1 MTVTLEQ
8 RSCLN
13 CGKPLAGRF
22 CSHCGQR
29 AIPPYPTVREFIGDA
44 WHEFS
49 GYDGRFAR
57 TLRALFRRPGWLTR
71 EVLEGRRARYIS
83 PLRLYLTASV
93 IYFLVAAAAPNLQTR
108 DETTGA
114 SRIIYVGLRTPADQ
128 AIMTPEDRAE
138 VDQFIAGRPAFVRP
152 AIEFIINE
160 PAAFRARLLETM
172 PKAMFALVPIVAG
185 ILAVFYRG
193 RRYSQHLV
201 FALHVHA
208 VAFFALAAAQL
219 PNFTGSIPLAVAVGV
234 PLVLFVPVY
243 VVRALRRVYG
253 SGWTLT
259 LLKAAGIW
267 VAYLLIFVTAVSG
280 AIAWAAIVR

>member
-1 MTVTLEQ
+1 MAVEQ
-8 RSCLN
+8 QSCLN
-13 CGKPLAGRF
+13 CGNPLAGRF
-22 CSHCGQR
+22 CSQCGQR
-29 AIPPYPTVREFIGDA
+29 AIPPYPTVREFLGDA
-44 WHEFS
+44 WQEFS

-57 TLRALFRRPGWLTR
+57 TLRALFRKPGSLTR

-83 PLRLYLTASV
+83 PLRLYLTASLV
-93 IYFLVAAAAPNLQTR
+93 YFLVAAAAPNLQMS
-108 DETTGA
+108 DESTGA
-114 SRIIYVGLRTPADQ
+114 SRNIKVGLWTPADQ
-128 AIMTPEDRAE
+128 AVMTPQERVE
-138 VDQFIAGRPAFVRP
+138 VDRFIADSPAWVRP
-152 AIEFIINE
+152 SLEFIINE
-160 PAAFRARLLETM
+160 PAAFRARLFETM
-172 PKAMFALVPIVAG
+172 PKAMFVLVPIVAG

-219 PNFTGSIPLAVAVGV
+219 PNFTGSIPIALALGL

-253 SGWTLT
+253 SGWTAT

-267 VAYLLIFVTAVSG
+267 IAYLLVFVTAVSG
-280 AIAWAAIVR
+280 AIAWAAFVR